1 MNVRAAPVWAQVLLF
16 VVPALWSSNY
26 LIARLAHGAIHPHAL
41 AFGRW
46 GIALLVMLPFVGR
59 ELWVRRHD
67 WTAEWK
73 RMLVLGAFGMWICG
87 AWVYLGGQSTSATN
101 IALIYAATPV
111 AIAVAGVKLLHERMN
126 SGQRWAVLTAVTG
139 VLFVIAKGD
148 PHNLLAVRLTPGD
161 LWIVAAAVSWTAYS
175 VLLKR
180 WGSVLSPA
188 ARLAAISAGG
198 LVVLAPFVLHEALT
212 QPPLPWSGKA
222 GLLVVLAAVVPG
234 ALSYGAYAYLQREL
248 GAARTALLLYLSP
261 VYGSLGAWAVLGEA
275 PGWYH
280 LAGGALILPSIWLA
294 TRTAQPNSPGARDGS
309 TSSSA

>member
-1 MNVRAAPVWAQVLLF
+1 M
-16 VVPALWSSNY
+16 VPALWSSNY
-26 LIARLAHGAIHPHAL
+26 LIARLANGVIRPHAL

-46 GIALLVMLPFVGR
+46 GLALLIMLPFVGR
-59 ELWVRRHD
+59 ELWSTRRR
-67 WTAEWK
+67 WAPEWP

-126 SGQRWAVLTAVTG
+126 VGQRWAVVTAVAG

-148 PHNLLAVRLTPGD
+148 PGNLLAVRLTPGD
-161 LWIVAAAVSWTAYS
+161 GWILAAAVSWTAYS

-180 WGSVLSPA
+180 WRSVLSPA

-198 LVVLAPFVLHEALT
+198 LVLLAPFVVHEALT
-212 QPPLPWSGKA
+212 QPSLPWTGKA
-222 GLLVVLAAVVPG
+222 SLLVVLAAVVPG
-234 ALSYGAYAYLQREL
+234 VLSYGAYAYLQREL
-248 GAARTALLLYLSP
+248 GAARTALLIYLSP
-261 VYGSLGAWAVLGEA
+261 VYGSLAAWAVLGEA

-280 LAGGALILPSIWLA
+280 LAGGAFILPSIWLA
-294 TRTAQPNSPGARDGS
+294 TRTPPQPNSPGARKGPAP
-309 TSSSA
+309 SSA